1 MFSNEIVFAVENILR
16 ILFLLNYQRS
26 FHVSGLYF
34 FLTSIVHSQIA
45 IDKVFLLL
53 II

>member
-1 MFSNEIVFAVENILR
+1 MFLDSI
-16 ILFLLNYQRS
+16 
-26 FHVSGLYF
+26 F

-53 II
+53 IILKKELRTLLRGLIRMQTSQPAS